1 MMYFKLYPKGQDY
14 KYGYLGVAAAISPT
28 GPFTYSHKF
37 LGADSPYG
45 SGDFCIYKDDDGKVY
60 HFTVRKPDKA
70 FVAGELNKE
79 YTYPQGKYKVVTG
92 ITNETEA
99 PAIFKH
105 KGTYY
110 LLGSG
115 SSGWKP
121 NAARIFTSKSITGDY
136 TKNQIP
142 VMASIHIMD
151 LAPKKLLGDNHPSL
165 FLYKERKIPILPC
178 SIYGNRKCQLKDFI
192 YGYPLK
198 SKLIV

>member
-79 YTYPQGKYKVVTG
+79 YTYPQGKYQ
-92 ITNETEA
+92 
-99 PAIFKH
+99 
-105 KGTYY
+105 
-110 LLGSG
+110 GSHG
-115 SSGWKP
+115 
-121 NAARIFTSKSITGDY
+121 
-136 TKNQIP
+136 
-142 VMASIHIMD
+142 
-151 LAPKKLLGDNHPSL
+151 NH
-165 FLYKERKIPILPC
+165 
-178 SIYGNRKCQLKDFI
+178 
-192 YGYPLK
+192 
-198 SKLIV
+198 